1 MTTATDEEVLDV
13 REAAALMRMSTRKLN
28 ELALAGALPSAKFG
42 GRRLFRR
49 SALLAALEEMERR
62 ARAQLEAKRREVES
76 ARETSKRVTDA
87 AREAAR
93 EAAAKRGITIVG
105 RR

>member
-1 MTTATDEEVLDV
+1 VTTSIDEEVLDV
-13 REAAALMRMSTRKLN
+13 KGAAALLHMSTRKLN
-28 ELALAGALPSAKFG
+28 ELALAGTLPSAKFG
-42 GRRLFRR
+42 GRRIFRR
-49 SALLAALEEMERR
+49 SALLEAVEEMERR

-76 ARETSKRVTDA
+76 AREVSRRVTDA

-93 EAAAKRGITIVG
+93 EAAAKRGITIVA